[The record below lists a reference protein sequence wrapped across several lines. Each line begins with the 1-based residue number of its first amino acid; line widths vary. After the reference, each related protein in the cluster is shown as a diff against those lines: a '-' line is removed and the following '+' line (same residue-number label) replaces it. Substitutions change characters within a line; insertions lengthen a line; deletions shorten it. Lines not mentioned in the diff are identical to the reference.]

1 MNGLLVSLGIQD
13 RAFFW
18 TIVFGLIGLI
28 GSAVGLLSWWDSRKT
43 KRVNSYIL
51 ELAERNL
58 DKSVTEQQLDEKKAE
73 VAAVS
78 KRMQELQE
86 QIQRDIPVQARRA
99 VLLDRLNTQTELL
112 RSYLSSTKQLQA
124 ELASLGELR
133 TVQPDLLRAIEAEI
147 SPEYLLRERRSSLK
161 TQLTITTSA
170 AAIISTLLP
179 SPLDRFLS
187 WPLLIAAI
195 PVLILL
201 VRASLPGATHAR
213 RRIIRKVA
221 AWVLIVAALPSLAF
235 GGMLL
240 FFGATSAPDPD
251 MLLLGVFGIICAVAL
266 AASGV
271 WLSRRTKESASTANP
286 PTPISGA

>member
-1 MNGLLVSLGIQD
+1 MNELLISLGIQD

-18 TIVFGLIGLI
+18 TIVFGLVGLI
-28 GSAVGLLSWWDSRKT
+28 GSVVGLLSWWDSRKT

-58 DKSVTEQQLDEKKAE
+58 DKAVTEQQLHEKKAE

-86 QIQRDIPVQARRA
+86 QIQRDIPIQARRA
-99 VLLDRLNTQTELL
+99 VLLDRLNTQIELL

-147 SPEYLLRERRSSLK
+147 SPEYLLRERRSTLK

-179 SPLDRFLS
+179 YPLDRFLS
-187 WPLLIAAI
+187 WPLLIAAV

-221 AWVLIVAALPSLAF
+221 AWVLIVASLPALAF
-235 GGMLL
+235 GGALL
-240 FFGATSAPDPD
+240 FFGATSAPDPT
-251 MLLLGVFGIICAVAL
+251 C
-266 AASGV
+266 S
-271 WLSRRTKESASTANP
+271 
-286 PTPISGA
+286 